1 MKKFIFTIVL
11 FLVFNDVFSQSD
23 EKTSYRYNDNEEET
37 TNIDSLLKYNKEIHS
52 LAVYVYG
59 DFSPKVYDFVNLEG
73 LYIFYGSGKL
83 PKGISKL
90 SKLKYFELC
99 YSEIEKLPDDIQYLN
114 NLETIAISKDG
125 DNVKD
130 TFVIPLYFAKM
141 KNLKYLDFFET
152 ELKFSNNTT
161 IFKNIHKLRI
171 RQSCSRKFPINPLQ
185 FPQLQTLRMNCYN
198 SNWEIPKE
206 KLLQITTLRDVS
218 IEGCG
223 DYFGFQ
229 R

>member
-11 FLVFNDVFSQSD
+11 FLVSNAVFSQND
-23 EKTSYRYNDNEEET
+23 EKTSYRYNDNEDEI
-37 TNIDSLLKYNKEIHS
+37 TNIDSLLKRKKEIHS
-52 LAVYVYG
+52 LAVYLYS
-59 DFSPKVYDFVNLEG
+59 DFSPKVYNFVNLDT
-73 LYIFYGSGKL
+73 LHIFYGGGKL

-90 SKLKYFELC
+90 RKLKHFGLYD
-99 YSEIEKLPDDIQYLN
+99 SEIEKLPYDIQYLS
-114 NLETIAISKDG
+114 NLETIAILKDG
-125 DNVKD
+125 DNIKD

-218 IEGCG
+218 IECG
-223 DYFGFQ
+223 DYFEFQ